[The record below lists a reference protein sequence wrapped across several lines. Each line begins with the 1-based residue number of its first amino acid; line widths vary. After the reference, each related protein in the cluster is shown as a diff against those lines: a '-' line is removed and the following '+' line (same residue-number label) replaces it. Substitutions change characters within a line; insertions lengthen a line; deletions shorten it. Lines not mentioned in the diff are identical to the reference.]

1 MSSEL
6 TEEYLNEECL
16 DEEWLDEE
24 SLDEACLDPDYVN
37 QEYVK
42 IPDWHMAI
50 LQERMARY
58 ETEDRSNWRT
68 WEEFEKELLEKLG
81 IEGLTES

>member
-6 TEEYLNEECL
+6 TEQHQYEEY
-16 DEEWLDEE
+16 LDEE
-24 SLDEACLDPDYVN
+24 SVDEESFDENYVN
-37 QEYVK
+37 ENYVT

-58 ETEDRSNWRT
+58 ASEDVTKWTT
-68 WEEFEKELLEKLG
+68 WEEFEKELLAEDETDLKD
-81 IEGLTES
+81 